1 MEHDVELIAT
11 VAMGV
16 LAALVCGFVSRRV
29 RIPVIVG
36 YLIGGVLVGPSTPG
50 FTADEHAALQL
61 GEFGVIFMMFGVG
74 LHFSLRDLDAV
85 KRVAVPGAL
94 LQMGLS
100 TALGW
105 IVAHELWGWSVGAS
119 LVVGLAMSIAST
131 VVLLR
136 GLTDRGLLNS
146 SGGKTAVGWLIL
158 EDLATV
164 AILVLLPAIVGD
176 PRDAAGGGSDAGEV
190 VWALGKAAGF
200 IALVLVVGVRVLP
213 WMLVRIAR
221 TRSRELFLLAVFSLA
236 ASTAYVAYELFGVS
250 FALGAFLAGV
260 VMGGTRIHHQIEAEV
275 LPFRDIFAVLFFVS
289 VGMQVDLGVIVDQ
302 IGRVAVLTVLVVL
315 GKTVI
320 TLGLSFTMPRAGRDL
335 AVVAA
340 GLSQIGEFSFIVGQA
355 GLVLDLIEPD
365 QYALILAAAMLSIMV
380 NPLMFGLIPTME
392 GILLRSP
399 YVGPRMRAFVPGIE
413 VATHDELRDHVVV
426 VGYGR
431 VGQQTVHV
439 LRELD
444 SPLLVVDLA
453 APLVEA
459 AETDGLMALFG
470 DASNSDILNHAG
482 LHRANALVV
491 TVPSQTATELIVMA
505 AVDLAPDL
513 PIIARAETLDG
524 VRRLHELGARHVI
537 NPELEGG
544 LEIVR
549 HTLLE
554 LQYPLSRLQSY
565 ADAVR
570 HDAYEGRFDGDDE
583 RAEAARALDQLLTA
597 VRGVDVAWHVVPD
610 GSPLAGLT
618 LSASE
623 LRRRTGASVV
633 AIMHDGEVVAN
644 PSAGATLAV
653 GDLLGLIGTGDQL
666 AAVEVLLSG
675 AAAAAP
681 TGTSSGSNAPS
692 GPA

>member
-1 MEHDVELIAT
+1 MEHDVSLIAT

-16 LAALVCGFVSRRV
+16 LSALACGYVARRV
-29 RIPVIVG
+29 GIPVIVG
-36 YLIGGVLVGPSTPG
+36 YLVGGVLVGPSTPG
-50 FTADEHAALQL
+50 FNADEHAALQL

-105 IVAHELWGWSVGAS
+105 VVAHELWGWSIGAS
-119 LVVGLAMSIAST
+119 LVLGLAMSIAST

-136 GLTDRGLLNS
+136 GLTDRGLLNA

-176 PRDAAGGGSDAGEV
+176 PTADDGGSDAGEV

-213 WMLVRIAR
+213 WMLDRIAR

-260 VMGGTRIHHQIEAEV
+260 VMGGTRTHHQIEAEV
-275 LPFRDIFAVLFFVS
+275 VPFRDIFAVLFFVS
-289 VGMQVDLGVIVDQ
+289 VGMQVDLGVVVDQ
-302 IGRVAVLTVLVVL
+302 IAHVAVLTVLIVV
-315 GKTVI
+315 GKTII
-320 TLGLSFTMPRAGRDL
+320 TLGLAFLMPRAGRDL

-355 GLVLDLIEPD
+355 GLTLDLIELD
-365 QYALILAAAMLSIMV
+365 QYALILAAAVLSIMV
-380 NPLMFGLIPTME
+380 NPLMFRLIPAME
-392 GILLRSP
+392 AQLLRTP
-399 YVGPRMRAFVPGIE
+399 FVGRRMRAFEPGIVPTE
-413 VATHDELRDHVVV
+413 EALRDHVVV

-444 SPLLVVDLA
+444 SPLLIVDLA
-453 APLVEA
+453 APMVEA
-459 AETDGLMALFG
+459 AEGDGLMALFG

-482 LHRANALVV
+482 LNRANALVV
-491 TVPSQTATELIVMA
+491 TLPSQTATELVVMA
-505 AVDLAPDL
+505 AVALAPEL
-513 PIIARAETLDG
+513 PIIARAGTLDG

-549 HTLLE
+549 HALLE
-554 LQYPLSRLQSY
+554 LDYPLGRLQSY
-565 ADAVR
+565 VDAVR
-570 HDAYEGRFDGDDE
+570 RDAYQGRFGDGD
-583 RAEAARALDQLLTA
+583 RPVEATRALDQLLTA

-610 GSPLAGLT
+610 GSAFAGLT
-618 LSASE
+618 LGATA

-633 AIMHDGEVVAN
+633 AILHDGEVVTN
-644 PSAGATLAV
+644 PSPDVVLAV
-653 GDLLGLIGTGDQL
+653 GDLLGLIGTSDEL
-666 AAVEVLLSG
+666 TAVEELLDDTAP
-675 AAAAAP
+675 AA
-681 TGTSSGSNAPS
+681 S
-692 GPA
+692 